1 MLHLS
6 KLTKVLSIFCLAIL
20 VGCNTPKQK
29 KQDEVKEEQ
38 IVENTEWNSFQG
50 SEESDAPN
58 VVLISG
64 DEEYR
69 SEEGLTQLAKILS
82 ERHGFNCTVHY
93 SQDPENIGV
102 VNANFHGNIPGLE
115 QLKNADLMIILTRF
129 RALNDDQMNYIND
142 YLMAG
147 KPVVGLRTAT
157 HAFQFNT
164 KDSIPS
170 KWMHYSNSFNDENSE
185 WNGGFGRLVLGEK
198 WISHHGHHKHQST
211 LGIVDSDA
219 ENHPITNG
227 ISSGDIWGPTDV
239 YGVRL
244 PLPGDSQP
252 IILGQVMN
260 RKGEYVEDDAFY
272 GLRPTD
278 DEIALTNPGQ
288 KKIENINDPMMP
300 IAWTK
305 SYQLPGGK
313 KGKAFTSTIASS
325 TDLMSEGVR
334 RLIVNGSYWAMGLE
348 VPEKADVTLV
358 GEYQPTAYGFRKA
371 DYWPK
376 RNLKV
381 TDLK

>member
-1 MLHLS
+1 MQL
-6 KLTKVLSIFCLAIL
+6 KLRIIKSTMAIIGL
-20 VGCNTPKQK
+20 FLFIGCNTPKEK
-29 KQDEVKEEQ
+29 KNEEPKK
-38 IVENTEWNSFQG
+38 IVENIEWNSFQG
-50 SEESDAPN
+50 KTN
-58 VVLISG
+58 GKNIVLISG

-69 SEEGLTQLAKILS
+69 SEEGLTQLAKILA

-93 SQDPENIGV
+93 SQDPNNIGV
-102 VNANFHGNIPGLE
+102 IDANFHGNIPGLE

-129 RALNDDQMNYIND
+129 RALSDKQMTYIND

-147 KPVVGLRTAT
+147 KPVIGLRTST

-170 KWMHYSNSFNDENSE
+170 KWMHYSNSFKDESSV

-211 LGIVDSDA
+211 LGIVDENA
-219 ENHPITNG
+219 ENHPITSSIN
-227 ISSGDIWGPTDV
+227 SGDLWGPTDV

-244 PLPGDSQP
+244 PLPDDSQP
-252 IILGQVMN
+252 IILGQVTN
-260 RKGEYVEDDAFY
+260 RKGDYDENDPFY
-272 GLRPTD
+272 GMKSTD
-278 DEIALTNPGQ
+278 DEKALTNPQQ

-300 IAWTK
+300 VAWIK

-313 KGKAFTSTIASS
+313 TGKSFTSTIASS

-334 RLIVNGSYWAMGLE
+334 RLIVNASYWTMGLE

-358 GEYQPTAYGFRKA
+358 GDYQPTAYGFKK
-371 DYWPK
+371 DEYWLK

-381 TDLK
+381 IDLK